1 MEDLSLHV
9 LDIVE
14 NSIVAGAKNIEVQ
27 VLEDIKKGLLSI
39 TIIDNGAG
47 MDEDVLTKALDP
59 FVTTKQDRRIGLGL
73 PLFAEAAKMAG
84 GNLLVESKK
93 GKGTKIKAS
102 FQYNHIDRKPLGDMS
117 ETIITLVIG
126 NPEINLRY
134 THKTNDE
141 ICFLD
146 TKELKSQLGEI
157 PINSLQGI
165 QIVKKVLGSRMGT
178 NKHKKLMIND

>member
-27 VLEDIKKGLLSI
+27 VLEDIKKELLSI
-39 TIIDNGAG
+39 TIIDDGAG
-47 MDEDVLTKALDP
+47 MDEDIVTQALDP
-59 FVTTKQDRRIGLGL
+59 FCTTKPNRRIGLGL

-102 FQYNHIDRKPLGDMS
+102 FQYNHIDRKPLGDMT
-117 ETIITLVIG
+117 ETIITLIIG
-126 NPEINLRY
+126 NPEIDLRY

-157 PINSLQGI
+157 PINSLKGI
-165 QIVKKVLGSRMGT
+165 QIVKKVLGPRMGT
-178 NKHKKLMIND
+178 NKYKKLMTNV